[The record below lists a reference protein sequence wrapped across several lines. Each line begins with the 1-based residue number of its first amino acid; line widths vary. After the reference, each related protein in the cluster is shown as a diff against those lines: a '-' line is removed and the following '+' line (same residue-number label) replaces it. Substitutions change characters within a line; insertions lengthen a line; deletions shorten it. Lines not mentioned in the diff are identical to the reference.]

1 MIMATT
7 WAIWMER
14 NNCTFRSKIA
24 VVKDVIAAIRRMM
37 EHWRLAGAK
46 SIEPPFGDLVVR

>member
-24 VVKDVIAAIRRMM
+24 VVKDVINAIRRMM

>member
-24 VVKDVIAAIRRMM
+24 VVKDVIDAIRRMM
-37 EHWRLAGAK
+37 DHWRLAGAK
-46 SIEPPFGDLVVR
+46 SIEPPFGDLGVR